1 MKTKTRRILESRL
14 RKLQSK
20 LNRKGSL
27 PEHQRGQL
35 TSIERRLMQEREQ
48 RATET
53 AFNYAISKGES

>member
-20 LNRKGSL
+20 LNRSGDL
-27 PEHQRGQL
+27 PERQRGQL
-35 TSIERRLMQEREQ
+35 ASIERRLTHDREE

-53 AFNYAISKGES
+53 AFNHAISKGE